1 MFRII
6 TLNGVELGL
15 TDKPRYISKG
25 ASGSYVETEKEKAR
39 GISYKGTIYNLVG
52 KPSIGGTET
61 VIVVGSSNAE
71 EFERQEE
78 KARVRQSIADIAF
91 VVAVEEEKIDD
102 TSALEHAE
110 VFAEWA
116 TNVNYKIGNVR
127 RYKELLYRCIQ
138 AHTSQESWTPD
149 VTAALWKAI
158 GDPREEYPEW
168 SQPIGAFDAYN
179 LGDKVTHNGTKWH
192 STVDNN
198 VWEPSVYGWEQE
210 GN

>member
-25 ASGSYVETEKEKAR
+25 ASGSYVEVEKEKAR

-78 KARVRQSIADIAF
+78 KARARQSIADIAF

-116 TNVNYKIGNVR
+116 TNVNYKSAMYVDIKSCYIAA
-127 RYKELLYRCIQ
+127 YKPTLRKQ
-138 AHTSQESWTPD
+138 AGRQM
-149 VTAALWKAI
+149 
-158 GDPREEYPEW
+158 
-168 SQPIGAFDAYN
+168 SQPRFGKQSATPEKSILNGHN
-179 LGDKVTHNGTKWH
+179 RLGRSMPIISETRSRTTAQNGTLR
-192 STVDNN
+192 
-198 VWEPSVYGWEQE
+198 
-210 GN
+210 